1 MFVLPST
8 GFELTP
14 LINCNNNR
22 LALYPGLKTTRSHL
36 LDLSQF
42 SIYCRANPLSKVIY
56 LQNSTNK
63 HRYNFRVRYCF
74 CKSARFMVFKVTF
87 NNISVIS
94 WRTALLVED
103 TGGPAENNLNVR
115 WNGGEQIQSQNHK
128 NCIMQNMRINLSFTA
143 LRGKIELI
151 ITGN

>member
-1 MFVLPST
+1 MSRAQDHSVTST
-8 GFELTP
+8 
-14 LINCNNNR
+14 I
-22 LALYPGLKTTRSHL
+22 S
-36 LDLSQF
+36 LSQF
-42 SIYCRANPLSKVIY
+42 SIYCRANLLSKVIY

-87 NNISVIS
+87 NNIWVIS

-103 TGGPAENNLNVR
+103 TGGPGVNNLNVR
-115 WNGGEQIQSQNHK
+115 GNRGEQIQSQNHK
-128 NCIMQNMRINLSFTA
+128 NCILKNMRINLSFTA